1 MIRKLIQ
8 WSLDNVLIVL
18 MLAVALAGI
27 GVYSFVHI
35 NVEAY
40 PDPAPPTVEVVA
52 QFPGASAEEVERQ
65 VTIPLEVTLAGMP
78 GLHVMNTKTV
88 FGLSD
93 IKMLFDYTT
102 EYKDARQ
109 ETINRLQS
117 TQPLP
122 PGVTPKISPES
133 PTGEIYRYWL
143 RAPKDAVGHNIYT
156 LNDLKALQDW
166 VLEREFRTVPRV
178 VDITSW
184 GGTIRRYEVQ
194 PDPDRMRRYG
204 ITLAQLQSVL
214 TNSNAT
220 VGGDYV
226 DQGDVALTVR
236 SVGLFGGGE
245 DPVRKVL
252 GLENKELDRFVKDQ
266 IVVDVVL
273 GASASSELKQRIA
286 AASSGQTVS
295 PPLTDQE
302 HGIVHTV
309 QQLRAVLAEG
319 ETQPALTEKLTPEE
333 RGLLEE
339 VQRVRERV
347 ETGMARRP
355 ANPPLTAE
363 EQGYVRAIDRRAAVR
378 AAAILRREEERRI
391 RDIRALVIT
400 SVNNQPVRVEDVVE
414 GGRLAPGER
423 AGEKGVVV
431 RNQTRLGK
439 MAHFKVKDE
448 YQSQFQSDHSL
459 SLAKVGQDDPDQV
472 GCIVLLRKGEDTLP
486 CLKDVEAKVEEL
498 NDPASGRMLPGV
510 EIVPYYN
517 RRELTS
523 LTTDTV
529 VENLLVGIGLVVVI
543 LLLFLN
549 NVKTALIV
557 AINIPLA
564 LLFAFSVLY
573 FRGRSANLLSIGA
586 VDFGII
592 VESSVVIAENIYR
605 HLATE
610 SSPDLTLKT
619 RIFRAACE
627 IDHAL
632 LFSTLIMVCAFIPL
646 FTMEGPAGALFGPMA
661 QTYASALGGALILS
675 VTLTP
680 VLCLLGFKNLKPTP
694 DNFLVRL
701 IKTSYLRQL
710 DRCLKHRWLT
720 MLFFAVLIGGTAC
733 LVPLLGGE
741 FMPQLEEGNLWIRDT
756 APLNISLARQ
766 AADSEK
772 ARAIMASYPEV
783 VDVVNQIG
791 RTDDATDTDGY
802 YNSEFF
808 VPLRPQK
815 QWPAVIEQE
824 GWRRRLFGAKRPRT
838 KEELVAEM
846 AADLER
852 NIPGVAW
859 NFSQNIRDNVMESLS
874 GVKGDNSLKI
884 VGPDLNKLQ
893 ELAAQAKSIMQDI
906 HGLED
911 VGVFNVLGQSHL
923 AFRVD
928 PVKCQRWG
936 VQVSDVN
943 NVVGSALGAK
953 AMTEMIEGEKFFD
966 VAIRWPASRRASED
980 EILDIPI
987 DVGNNQVVQ
996 PQGPGFTPSATGNG
1010 QAPPTVAGSLAATA
1024 NPLSNTPRL
1033 RLRDVVSPE
1042 GEDGAADPDGK
1053 FERPGAAVIY
1063 REQSTEIHQQSVH
1076 GRLIA
1081 VKFSVRG
1088 RDLAS
1093 AVAEAQEKTQHLF
1106 KAPYHPVWSGEF
1118 EEMQVTEGRL
1128 KWIVPLSLG
1137 LILVLLFLALRS
1149 WLDAVVVISNV
1160 FALAIG
1166 GVWALYLTD
1175 TNFSISAAVG
1185 FISLFGVAILDGLL
1199 MISCFNQLRARGEP
1213 LDRAVIEGAA
1223 MRVRPVMMTA
1233 LTALF
1238 GLLPAAL
1245 STQIGSE
1252 TQRPLAIVVVGGM
1265 ITTILLTRYLMPVLY
1280 SFYGH
1285 REPPAGSGSLAH

>member
-1 MIRKLIQ
+1 MIRRLIQ

-18 MLAVALAGI
+18 MAAVALAGVGI
-27 GVYSFVHI
+27 YSFIHI

-40 PDPAPPTVEVVA
+40 PDPAPPTVEVIA
-52 QFPGASAEEVERQ
+52 QFPGASAEEVERL

-78 GLHVMNTKTV
+78 GLHAMNTKTV

-93 IKMLFDYTT
+93 IKMLFDYGT

-122 PGVTPKISPES
+122 QGVTPQISPES

-143 RAPKDAVGHNIYT
+143 KAPKDSAGRNIYS

-184 GGTIRRYEVQ
+184 GGTIRRYEIQ
-194 PDPDRMRRYG
+194 PDPERMRRYG
-204 ITLAQLQSVL
+204 IKLAQLQNVL

-252 GLENKELDRFVKDQ
+252 GISDPVE
-266 IVVDVVL
+266 
-273 GASASSELKQRIA
+273 A
-286 AASSGQTVS
+286 A
-295 PPLTDQE
+295 
-302 HGIVHTV
+302 
-309 QQLRAVLAEG
+309 
-319 ETQPALTEKLTPEE
+319 K
-333 RGLLEE
+333 
-339 VQRVRERV
+339 
-347 ETGMARRP
+347 
-355 ANPPLTAE
+355 
-363 EQGYVRAIDRRAAVR
+363 
-378 AAAILRREEERRI
+378 ILRKEEERRI

-414 GGRLAPGER
+414 GGRLDEGER

-439 MAHFKVKDE
+439 MAHFKVDDE
-448 YQSQFQSDHSL
+448 LVDDFQSDHSM
-459 SLAKVGQDDPDQV
+459 SLAKAGHDDPDQV

-486 CLKDVEAKVEEL
+486 CLADIEAKVEEL
-498 NDPASGRMLPGV
+498 NDPTSGRMLPGCK
-510 EIVPYYN
+510 IVPYYD

-523 LTTDTV
+523 ITTATV
-529 VENLLVGIGLVVVI
+529 IENLLTGIGLVLVI
-543 LLLFLN
+543 LLMFLN
-549 NVKTALIV
+549 NLKTALIV
-557 AINIPLA
+557 VLNIPLA
-564 LLFAFSVLY
+564 LLFAVSVLY
-573 FRGRSANLLSIGA
+573 FRGKSANLLSIGA

-592 VESSVVIAENIYR
+592 VDSSVIIAESIYR

-610 SSPDLTLKT
+610 EAPDLPLKT
-619 RIFRAACE
+619 RIFRAASE

-661 QTYASALGGALILS
+661 QTYASALGGALVLA

-680 VLCLLGFKNLKPTP
+680 VLCLLCFKNLKPTP
-694 DNFLVRL
+694 DNFLVRF

-720 MLFFAVLIGGTAC
+720 VLFFGTLMAGTAC
-733 LVPLLGGE
+733 LLPLVGGE

-756 APLNISLARQ
+756 APLNISLKRQ
-766 AADSEK
+766 AAISEQG
-772 ARAIMASYPEV
+772 RAIMASFPEV
-783 VDVVNQIG
+783 IDIVNQIG

-815 QWPAVIEQE
+815 QWPAVKEQA
-824 GWRRRLFGAKRPRT
+824 GWRRWLFGRMRPRT
-838 KEELVAEM
+838 KDELVAEM
-846 AADLER
+846 DDELER
-852 NIPGVAW
+852 KIPGVTW

-893 ELAAQAKSIMQDI
+893 DLAAQAKNIMQDI
-906 HGLED
+906 QGLED

-923 AFRVD
+923 TFRVD
-928 PVKCQRWG
+928 PIKCQRWG
-936 VQVSDVN
+936 VQVADVN
-943 NVVGSALGAK
+943 NVIGSALGARPL
-953 AMTEMIEGEKFFD
+953 TEMIEGEKSFD
-966 VAIRWPASRRASED
+966 VSIRWPEKKRSSESS
-980 EILDIPI
+980 ILDIPI
-987 DVGNNQVVQ
+987 DIPNNQVVQ
-996 PQGPGFTPSATGNG
+996 PQGPGFTPSASGTS
-1010 QAPPTVAGSLAATA
+1010 QAPPAIGGSLAATA
-1024 NPLSNTPRL
+1024 NPLSSTPRL
-1033 RLRDVVSPE
+1033 QLRDVVSPE
-1042 GEDGAADPDGK
+1042 GEDGATDANGK

-1063 REQSTEIHQQSVH
+1063 REQQK
-1076 GRLIA
+1076 RLIA

-1088 RDLAS
+1088 RDLAG

-1106 KAPYHPVWSGEF
+1106 KAPYRPVWSGEF
-1118 EEMQVTEGRL
+1118 EEMEVTLRRL
-1128 KWIVPLSLG
+1128 MCFVPLSMA
-1137 LILVLLFLALRS
+1137 LIFILLYLALRS
-1149 WLDAVVVISNV
+1149 WLDAIVVLGNV
-1160 FALAIG
+1160 LAASMG
-1166 GVWALYLTD
+1166 GVWALLLSN

-1185 FISLFGVAILDGLL
+1185 FISLFGVAIMDGLL
-1199 MISCFNQLRARGEP
+1199 LISYFNTLRARGEP
-1213 LDRAVIEGAA
+1213 LERAIIEGAA
-1223 MRVRPVMMTA
+1223 KRVRPVMMTD
-1233 LTALF
+1233 LTALC

-1265 ITTILLTRYLMPVLY
+1265 ATMLLLTRYLAPVLY

-1285 REPPAGSGSLAH
+1285 REPPAGSGSMAH